1 MCIRDRSFYNV
12 FLNFI
17 EMKKIILGLALCVSV
32 FGFSQGN
39 THTQA
44 AGKFEGLAMT
54 PPMGWN
60 SWNTFATNIDEKL
73 IKETADIMVSSGLAA
88 AGYNY
93 IVLDDGWMTRERDAN
108 GDLVPDPVKFPS
120 GMKALIDYVHSK
132 GLKFG
137 LYNCAGTQTCAGYP
151 GTRGYEYQ
159 DARFYAKLGI
169 DFLKYDW
176 CNTKGITAPEAY
188 TTMSNALKTAGR
200 PIVFS
205 LCEWGDNQP
214 WEWGKPV
221 GNLWRISGDI
231 YPCFDCEYKHP
242 ENWSSWGFMKI
253 AEMRKDI
260 RKYSGPDHWNDFDMM
275 EVGNEMNDTEDKSHF
290 AMWCMLSSPLF
301 TGNDYRKMS
310 KETLAILTNK
320 ELIAVNQD
328 KLGIQGFKHSAE
340 DGLEVW
346 VKPLSDGNWA
356 VTFLNR
362 SEVSK
367 KINFDWKKNAI
378 KDVDFGYEAD
388 FNKTTFKLKNLWTNK
403 DSGNTKKNFTAE
415 LASHDCITL
424 KLSL

>member
-1 MCIRDRSFYNV
+1 
-12 FLNFI
+12 
-17 EMKKIILGLALCVSV
+17 MKKIALLLALSLSSL
-32 FGFSQGN
+32 GFSQGN
-39 THTQA
+39 THKRQ

-73 IKETADIMVSSGLAA
+73 VKETADIMVSSGLAA

-93 IVLDDGWMTRERDAN
+93 IVLDDGWMTHERDAN
-108 GDLVPDPVKFPS
+108 GDLVPDPEKFPS
-120 GMKALIDYVHSK
+120 GMKAVIDYVHSK

-137 LYNCAGTQTCAGYP
+137 LYNCAGTKTCAGYP

-176 CNTKGITAPEAY
+176 CNTEGITAKEAY
-188 TTMSNALKTAGR
+188 ATMSNALKTAGR

-214 WEWGKPV
+214 WEWGKPI

-231 YPCFDCEYKHP
+231 YPCFDCEFKHP

-253 AEMRKDI
+253 ADMRKDI

-275 EVGNEMNDTEDKSHF
+275 EVGNEMNDTEDKTHF

-320 ELIAVNQD
+320 ELLAVNQD
-328 KLGIQGFKHSAE
+328 KLGVQGFKYAIL
-340 DGLEVW
+340 DGVEVW
-346 VKPLSDGNWA
+346 VKPLSDGAWA
-356 VTFLNR
+356 VSFVNR
-362 SEVSK
+362 TETSK
-367 KINFDWKKNAI
+367 KINFDWKKNTI

-388 FNKTTFKLKNLWTNK
+388 FSKTIFKIKDLWKNKEV
-403 DSGNTKKNFTAE
+403 GNTKKVFASE
-415 LASHDCITL
+415 IASHDVITL
-424 KLSL
+424 KLIP

>member
-1 MCIRDRSFYNV
+1 
-12 FLNFI
+12 
-17 EMKKIILGLALCVSV
+17 MKKSIVV
-32 FGFSQGN
+32 FAFAIWFNFSFSQGN
-39 THTQA
+39 THTQT

-60 SWNTFATNIDEKL
+60 SWNTFGTSIDEKL
-73 IKETADIMVSSGLAA
+73 VKETADIMVSSGMAA

-108 GDLVPDPVKFPS
+108 GDLVPDPVKFPN
-120 GMKALIDYVHSK
+120 GMKAVVDYVHSK

-159 DARFYAKLGI
+159 DARFYAKLEI

-176 CNTKGITAPEAY
+176 CNTKGITATEAY

-231 YPCFDCEYKHP
+231 YPCFDCEFKHP

-290 AMWCMLSSPLF
+290 AIWCMLSSPLVA
-301 TGNDYRKMS
+301 GNDFRKMS

-320 ELIAVNQD
+320 DLIAINQD
-328 KLGIQGFKHSAE
+328 KLGIQGFKYSAE

-367 KINFDWKKNAI
+367 KINFDWKKHLI
-378 KDVDFGYEAD
+378 KDADFGYEGD
-388 FNKTTFKLKNLWTNK
+388 FSKTVYKLKDLWKNK
-403 DSGNTKKNFTAE
+403 EIGNTKKSFVSE
-415 LASHDCITL
+415 LASHDVITL
-424 KLSL
+424 KLSR

>member
-1 MCIRDRSFYNV
+1 
-12 FLNFI
+12 
-17 EMKKIILGLALCVSV
+17 MKKIISLVILFVSGLS
-32 FGFSQGN
+32 FGQGN
-39 THTQA
+39 THNQTG
-44 AGKFEGLAMT
+44 GKFEGLAMT

-73 IKETADIMVSSGLAA
+73 VKETADIMVSSGLAA
-88 AGYNY
+88 VGYNY
-93 IVLDDGWMTRERDAN
+93 IVLDDGWMTKERDAN
-108 GDLVPDPVKFPS
+108 GDLVPDPVKFPN
-120 GMKALIDYVHSK
+120 GMKAVIDYVHNK

-231 YPCFDCEYKHP
+231 YPCFDCEFKHP

-275 EVGNEMNDTEDKSHF
+275 EVGNEMNDTEDKAHF
-290 AMWCMLSSPLF
+290 AMWCMLASPLF

-320 ELIAVNQD
+320 DLIAINQD
-328 KLGIQGFKHSAE
+328 KLGIQGFKYAAE

-346 VKPLSDGNWA
+346 VKPLTDENWA
-356 VTFLNR
+356 ITFLNR
-362 SEVSK
+362 SDVSK
-367 KINFDWKKNAI
+367 KINFDFKKNTI
-378 KDVDFGYEAD
+378 KDADFGYDAD
-388 FNKTTFKLKNLWTNK
+388 FNKVTYRIKDLWKNKEVGT
-403 DSGNTKKNFTAE
+403 TKKSFISE
-415 LASHDCITL
+415 LASHDVITIRL
-424 KLSL
+424 IP

>member
-1 MCIRDRSFYNV
+1 
-12 FLNFI
+12 
-17 EMKKIILGLALCVSV
+17 MKKIILIVTLSVSMLG
-32 FGFSQGN
+32 FGQGN

-44 AGKFEGLAMT
+44 GGKFEGLAMT

-60 SWNTFATNIDEKL
+60 SWNTFGTSIDEKL
-73 IKETADIMVSSGLAA
+73 VKETADIMVSSGMAA
-88 AGYNY
+88 AGYKY
-93 IVLDDGWMTRERDAN
+93 IVLDDGWMTRERDVN
-108 GDLVPDPVKFPS
+108 GDLVPDPVKFPN
-120 GMKALIDYVHSK
+120 GMKAVIDYVHNK

-214 WEWGKPV
+214 WEWGKPI

-231 YPCFDCEYKHP
+231 YPCFDCEFKH
-242 ENWSSWGFMKI
+242 EEGNWSSWGFMKI
-253 AEMRKDI
+253 VEMRKDI

-275 EVGNEMNDTEDKSHF
+275 EVGNEMNDIEDKSHF
-290 AMWCMLSSPLF
+290 SMWCMMASPLVA
-301 TGNDYRKMS
+301 GNDFRKMS

-320 ELIAVNQD
+320 ELIAINQD
-328 KLGIQGFKHSAE
+328 KLGIQGFKYAAE

-346 VKPLSDGNWA
+346 LKPLSDGNWA

-362 SEVSK
+362 SDVAK
-367 KINFDWKKNAI
+367 KINFDWKKHLI

-388 FNKTTFKLKNLWTNK
+388 FSKTVFKLKDLWKNK
-403 DSGNTKKNFTAE
+403 EIGNTKKNFMAD
-415 LASHDCITL
+415 LASHDVITL
-424 KLSL
+424 RLIP

>member
-1 MCIRDRSFYNV
+1 
-12 FLNFI
+12 
-17 EMKKIILGLALCVSV
+17 MKKIISAFALCVSCLS
-32 FGFSQGN
+32 FGQGN
-39 THTQA
+39 THNQTG
-44 AGKFEGLAMT
+44 GKFEGLAMT

-60 SWNTFATNIDEKL
+60 SWNTFGTNIDEKL
-73 IKETADIMVSSGLAA
+73 VKETADIMVSSGLAA

-93 IVLDDGWMTRERDAN
+93 IVLDDGWMTHERDAN
-108 GDLVPDPVKFPS
+108 GDLVPDPAKFPN
-120 GMKALIDYVHSK
+120 GMKAVIDYVHSK

-231 YPCFDCEYKHP
+231 YPCFDCEFKHP

-290 AMWCMLSSPLF
+290 AMWCMLASPLF

-320 ELIAVNQD
+320 NLIAVNQD
-328 KLGIQGFKHSAE
+328 KLGIQGFKYSAE

-356 VTFLNR
+356 ITFLNR
-362 SEVSK
+362 SDVAK
-367 KINFDWKKNAI
+367 KINFDFKKQII
-378 KDVDFGYEAD
+378 KDADFGYEAD
-388 FNKTTFKLKNLWTNK
+388 FNKITYKIKDLWKNKEAGT
-403 DSGNTKKNFTAE
+403 TKKNFIAD
-415 LASHDCITL
+415 LASHDVITL
-424 KLSL
+424 RLTP

>member
-1 MCIRDRSFYNV
+1 
-12 FLNFI
+12 
-17 EMKKIILGLALCVSV
+17 MKKIVLGLTLLTSV
-32 FGFSQGN
+32 LGFSQGN
-39 THTQA
+39 THNQTG
-44 AGKFEGLAMT
+44 GKFEGLAMT

-73 IKETADIMVSSGLAA
+73 VKETADIMVSSGLAA

-93 IVLDDGWMTRERDAN
+93 IVLDDGWMTRERDVN
-108 GDLVPDPVKFPS
+108 GDLVPDPAKFPN
-120 GMKALIDYVHSK
+120 GMKSLIDYVHSK

-231 YPCFDCEYKHP
+231 YPCFDCEFKHP

-253 AEMRKDI
+253 ADMRKDI

-275 EVGNEMNDTEDKSHF
+275 EVGNEMNDIEDKAHF
-290 AMWCMLSSPLF
+290 SIWCMLASPLF
-301 TGNDYRKMS
+301 SGNDYRKMS

-328 KLGIQGFKHSAE
+328 KLGIQGFKYLAE
-340 DGLEVW
+340 DGVEVW
-346 VKPLSDGNWA
+346 VKPLSDRNWA

-362 SEVSK
+362 SDITK
-367 KINFDWKKNAI
+367 KINFDWKKHII
-378 KDVDFGYEAD
+378 KDTDFGYEAN
-388 FNKTTFKLKNLWTNK
+388 FGKTLYKLKDLWKNK
-403 DSGNTKKNFTAE
+403 EIGNTKKNFTADID
-415 LASHDCITL
+415 SHDVITL
-424 KLSL
+424 RLIP

>member
-1 MCIRDRSFYNV
+1 
-12 FLNFI
+12 
-17 EMKKIILGLALCVSV
+17 MKKAIVLAFTIWCNLI
-32 FGFSQGN
+32 FSQGN
-39 THTQA
+39 THTQTG
-44 AGKFEGLAMT
+44 GKFEGLAMT

-60 SWNTFATNIDEKL
+60 SWNTFGTSIDEKL
-73 IKETADIMVSSGLAA
+73 VKETADIMVSSGMAA

-120 GMKALIDYVHSK
+120 GMKAVVDYVHSK

-159 DARFYAKLGI
+159 DARFYAKLEI

-176 CNTKGITAPEAY
+176 CNTKGITAQEAY

-231 YPCFDCEYKHP
+231 YPCFDCEFKHP

-290 AMWCMLSSPLF
+290 AIWCMLSSPLVA
-301 TGNDYRKMS
+301 GNDFRKMS

-320 ELIAVNQD
+320 DLIAINQD
-328 KLGIQGFKHSAE
+328 KLGIQGFKYSAE
-340 DGLEVW
+340 EGLEVW

-367 KINFDWKKNAI
+367 KINFDWKKHLI
-378 KDVDFGYEAD
+378 KDTDFGYEAD
-388 FNKTTFKLKNLWTNK
+388 FGKTVYKLKDLWKNK
-403 DSGNTKKNFTAE
+403 EIGNTKKNFVSE
-415 LASHDCITL
+415 LASHDVITL
-424 KLSL
+424 KLSR

>member
-1 MCIRDRSFYNV
+1 
-12 FLNFI
+12 
-17 EMKKIILGLALCVSV
+17 MKKILLTLLLSSIA
-32 FGFSQGN
+32 FQGFSQGN
-39 THTQA
+39 VYKQET
-44 AGKFEGLAMT
+44 GKFEGLAMT

-60 SWNTFATNIDEKL
+60 SWNTFATNIDEKMV
-73 IKETADIMVSSGLAA
+73 KETADIMVSSGMAA

-93 IVLDDGWMTRERDAN
+93 IVLDDGWMAKERDAN

-120 GMKALIDYVHSK
+120 GMKSLIDYVHSK

-137 LYNCAGTQTCAGYP
+137 LYNCAGTKTCAGYP

-159 DARFYAKLGI
+159 DARFYAKLEI

-176 CNTKGITAPEAY
+176 CNTAGINAPEAY
-188 TTMSNALKTAGR
+188 GTMSNALKKAGR

-205 LCEWGDNQP
+205 LCEWGDTQVWN
-214 WEWGKPV
+214 WGKPI

-253 AEMRKDI
+253 VEMRKDI
-260 RKYSGPDHWNDFDMM
+260 RKFSGPDHWNDFDMM

-290 AMWCMLSSPLF
+290 AMWCMMASPLVA
-301 TGNDYRKMS
+301 GNDFRKMS

-328 KLGIQGFKHSAE
+328 KLGIQGFKLSAE

-362 SEVSK
+362 TDAPK
-367 KINFDWKKNAI
+367 KINYDWKKNPI
-378 KDVDFGYEAD
+378 KDVDFGFEAD
-388 FNKTTFKLKNLWTNK
+388 FNKTVFKIKDLWKNKEAGT
-403 DSGNTKKNFTAE
+403 TKKNFSDD
-415 LASHDCITL
+415 LASHDVITL
-424 KLSL
+424 KLFP